1 MDQSVKLPAQTN
13 SQFLAQLPELAE
25 ELLSLS
31 NEFEVGM
38 QSQLMKARM
47 TEGLRGWGVLEKL
60 ARESLH
66 ERGRDAARARAE
78 SERAEALATARQ
90 QKPFVP
96 TRKLTA
102 SLQTKAVEALQD
114 PSVVAALVQWSRKP
128 QPPNA

>member
-1 MDQSVKLPAQTN
+1 MDQSVKLPAQTA

-31 NEFEVGM
+31 QEFETGM
-38 QSQLMKARM
+38 QGHLLRTRM
-47 TEGLRGWGVLEKL
+47 TDGLRGWAVLEKL

-66 ERGRDAARARAE
+66 ERGREAARQRAE
-78 SERAEALATARQ
+78 TERSEALTTARQ

-96 TRKLTA
+96 TRKLNA

-114 PSVVAALVQWSRKP
+114 PSVVAALVQWSR
-128 QPPNA
+128 QPKTPSS